1 MPCFDS
7 VSTTGLSTD
16 RAFGA
21 VFKLA
26 SPTQPGLQVDPTL
39 ACSVAPGLPACVR
52 LCTIRALSFIPS
64 GCFSEMKAGAALFL
78 LLAFPSTCLAVFQC
92 PSDGHHVD
100 PESCAS
106 FYMCANGRVISPLV
120 TRYSQLSGVQ
130 YDLLAWSSMEWDQE
144 RVRFPRKCRLQL
156 IP

>member
-1 MPCFDS
+1 M
-7 VSTTGLSTD
+7 
-16 RAFGA
+16 
-21 VFKLA
+21 
-26 SPTQPGLQVDPTL
+26 
-39 ACSVAPGLPACVR
+39 
-52 LCTIRALSFIPS
+52 
-64 GCFSEMKAGAALFL
+64 FL

>member
-1 MPCFDS
+1 
-7 VSTTGLSTD
+7 
-16 RAFGA
+16 
-21 VFKLA
+21 
-26 SPTQPGLQVDPTL
+26 
-39 ACSVAPGLPACVR
+39 
-52 LCTIRALSFIPS
+52 
-64 GCFSEMKAGAALFL
+64 MKAGAALFL
-78 LLAFPSTCLAVFQC
+78 LLAFPSTFLAVFQC

-156 IP
+156 IPRGAGQAQGGVKDLNKL